1 MTARIRNAALWG
13 FAMATSLAIGGALYV
28 EPWSD
33 AQAASTQTEATPPAV
48 PVTVTTV
55 QPRPVHVWRE
65 VSGRFEAV
73 DRVELRSRVA
83 GAIQSVHFREG
94 GLVEKGDL
102 LVTIDPEPYRAVVEQ
117 ARGAVASAEARLILA
132 TTELERGNALLSRN
146 TISQSE
152 VAQRKS
158 TKASTEAELKSAKAA
173 LKLAELDLAYT
184 EIRAPIAGRI
194 GTLEVTPG
202 NLVAA
207 GPSSP
212 SLVTLVSLD
221 PIYASFTIDEGHLR
235 DVLSTLPANDA
246 SLLLD
251 QIPVE
256 VDTGTGPGAA
266 ATIPGRLQLINNEID
281 ASTGTIRI
289 RAVFDNHNGRLLPGQ
304 FARIRLGQPKAK
316 DRVTISERAVGT
328 DQDKKFVFV
337 VAADNTVSYRQV
349 ELGAAVDGQRIV
361 ETGLNAGDR
370 IVVSGLQRIRPGAV
384 VAPQD
389 ETALKN

>member
-1 MTARIRNAALWG
+1 MTARIRSAALWG
-13 FAMATSLAIGGALYV
+13 SAMATALAVTGAVFYF
-28 EPWSD
+28 EPSRD
-33 AQAASTQTEATPPAV
+33 AQAASTEVAAAPPAV

-83 GAIQSVHFREG
+83 GAIQAVHFREG
-94 GLVEKGDL
+94 GLVNQGDL
-102 LVTIDPEPYRAVVEQ
+102 LFTIDPEPYRAVVDR
-117 ARGAVASAEARLILA
+117 ARGAVASAEARLTLA
-132 TTELERGNALLSRN
+132 TTELDRGTALLARN

-158 TKASTEAELKSAKAA
+158 TKASTEAELQSAKAA

-194 GTLEVTPG
+194 GTLDVTVG

-212 SLVTLVSLD
+212 SLVTLVSVD
-221 PIYASFTIDEGHLR
+221 PIYASFTIDEDHLR
-235 DVLSTLPANDA
+235 EVLSTLPANDA
-246 SLLLD
+246 GLLLE

-256 VDTGTGPGAA
+256 VDASADAA
-266 ATIPGRLQLINNEID
+266 PIPGRLQLINNEID
-281 ASTGTIRI
+281 ASTGTIRV
-289 RAVFDNHNGRLLPGQ
+289 RAVFDNPGGRLIPGQ
-304 FARIRLGQPKAK
+304 FARIRLGQAEAQE
-316 DRVTISERAVGT
+316 RLTISERAVGT

-337 VAADNTVSYRQV
+337 VAADNTVSYRQI

-361 ETGLNAGDR
+361 ETGLEAGDR

-384 VAPQD
+384 VAPQ
-389 ETALKN
+389 EQTALKN

>member
-13 FAMATSLAIGGALYV
+13 SAMATALAIAGVLYF
-28 EPWSD
+28 EPTWD
-33 AQAASTQTEATPPAV
+33 AHAASTETASAPPAV
-48 PVTVTTV
+48 PVTVATV
-55 QPRPVHVWRE
+55 QPRPVQVWRE

-73 DRVELRSRVA
+73 DRVEIRSRVA
-83 GAIQSVHFREG
+83 GAIQAVHFREG
-94 GLVEKGDL
+94 GHVSQGDL
-102 LVTIDPEPYRAVVEQ
+102 LFSIDPEPYRAVVDQ
-117 ARGAVASAEARLILA
+117 ARGAVASAEARLVLA
-132 TTELERGNALLSRN
+132 ETELERGNALLERN

-158 TKASTEAELKSAKAA
+158 TRASTEAELQSAKAA

-194 GTLEVTPG
+194 GTLDVTVG

-212 SLVTLVSLD
+212 SLVTLVSVD
-221 PIYASFTIDEGHLR
+221 PIYASFTIAEDHLR

-246 SLLLD
+246 GLLLE

-256 VDTGTGPGAA
+256 VEAA
-266 ATIPGRLQLINNEID
+266 AGSPPIPGRLQLINNEID
-281 ASTGTIRI
+281 AATGTIRV
-289 RAVFDNHNGRLLPGQ
+289 RAVFDNPDGRLIPGQ
-304 FARIRLGQPKAK
+304 FARIRLGQAKAQ
-316 DRVTISERAVGT
+316 DRMTISERAVGT

-337 VAADNTVSYRQV
+337 VAPDNTVSYRQV

-361 ETGLNAGDR
+361 ETGLDAGDR
-370 IVVSGLQRIRPGAV
+370 IVVSGLQRIRPGAL
-384 VAPQD
+384 VAPQ
-389 ETALKN
+389 EQTALKN

>member
-1 MTARIRNAALWG
+1 MTARIRSAALWG
-13 FAMATSLAIGGALYV
+13 SAMATALAVTGAVFYF
-28 EPWSD
+28 EPSWD
-33 AQAASTQTEATPPAV
+33 AQAASTEVAPAPPAV

-83 GAIQSVHFREG
+83 GAIQAVHFREG
-94 GLVEKGDL
+94 GLVSQGDL
-102 LVTIDPEPYRAVVEQ
+102 LFTIDPEPYRAVVDR
-117 ARGAVASAEARLILA
+117 ARGAVASAEARLTLA
-132 TTELERGNALLSRN
+132 TTELDRGTALLARN

-158 TKASTEAELKSAKAA
+158 TKASTEAELQSAKAA

-194 GTLEVTPG
+194 GTLDVTVG

-212 SLVTLVSLD
+212 SLVTLVSVD
-221 PIYASFTIDEGHLR
+221 PIYASFTIDEDHLR
-235 DVLSTLPANDA
+235 EVLSTLPANDA
-246 SLLLD
+246 GLLLE

-256 VDTGTGPGAA
+256 VDASADAA
-266 ATIPGRLQLINNEID
+266 PIPGRLQLINNEID
-281 ASTGTIRI
+281 ASTGTIRV
-289 RAVFDNHNGRLLPGQ
+289 RAVFDNPGGRLIPGQ
-304 FARIRLGQPKAK
+304 FARIRLGQAEAQE
-316 DRVTISERAVGT
+316 RLTISERAVGT

-337 VAADNTVSYRQV
+337 VAADNTVSYRQI

-361 ETGLNAGDR
+361 ETGLEAGDR

-384 VAPQD
+384 VAPQ
-389 ETALKN
+389 EQTALKN

>member
-1 MTARIRNAALWG
+1 MTARIRSAALWG
-13 FAMATSLAIGGALYV
+13 SAMATALAVTGAVLYF
-28 EPWSD
+28 EPSWD
-33 AQAASTQTEATPPAV
+33 AQAAATEVAAAPPAV

-73 DRVELRSRVA
+73 GRVELRSRVA
-83 GAIQSVHFREG
+83 GAIQAVHFREG
-94 GLVEKGDL
+94 GLVKQGDL
-102 LVTIDPEPYRAVVEQ
+102 LFTIDPEPYRAVVDR
-117 ARGAVASAEARLILA
+117 ARGAVASAEARLTLA
-132 TTELERGNALLSRN
+132 TTELDRGTALLARN
-146 TISQSE
+146 TISESE

-158 TKASTEAELKSAKAA
+158 TKASTEAELQSAKAA

-194 GTLEVTPG
+194 GTLDVTVG

-212 SLVTLVSLD
+212 SLVTLVSVD
-221 PIYASFTIDEGHLR
+221 PIYASFTIDEDHLR
-235 DVLSTLPANDA
+235 EVLSTLPANDA
-246 SLLLD
+246 GLLLE

-256 VDTGTGPGAA
+256 VDASADAA
-266 ATIPGRLQLINNEID
+266 PIPGRLQLINNEID
-281 ASTGTIRI
+281 VSTGTIRV
-289 RAVFDNHNGRLLPGQ
+289 RAVFDNPGGRLIPGQ
-304 FARIRLGQPKAK
+304 FARIRLGQAEAQE
-316 DRVTISERAVGT
+316 RLTISERAVGT

-337 VAADNTVSYRQV
+337 VAADNTVSYRQI

-361 ETGLNAGDR
+361 ETGLEAGDR

-384 VAPQD
+384 VAPQ
-389 ETALKN
+389 EQTALKN

>member
-1 MTARIRNAALWG
+1 MTARIRSAALWG
-13 FAMATSLAIGGALYV
+13 SAMATALAVTGAVFYF
-28 EPWSD
+28 EPSRD
-33 AQAASTQTEATPPAV
+33 AQAASTEVAAAPPAV

-83 GAIQSVHFREG
+83 GAIQAVHFREG
-94 GLVEKGDL
+94 GLVNQGDL
-102 LVTIDPEPYRAVVEQ
+102 LFTIDPEPYRAVVDR
-117 ARGAVASAEARLILA
+117 ARGAVASAEARLTLA
-132 TTELERGNALLSRN
+132 TTELDRGTALLARN
-146 TISQSE
+146 TISESE

-158 TKASTEAELKSAKAA
+158 TKASTEAELQSAKAA

-194 GTLEVTPG
+194 GTLDVTVG

-212 SLVTLVSLD
+212 SLVTLVSVD
-221 PIYASFTIDEGHLR
+221 PIYASFTIDEDHLR
-235 DVLSTLPANDA
+235 EVLSTLPANDA
-246 SLLLD
+246 GLLLE

-256 VDTGTGPGAA
+256 ADASADAA
-266 ATIPGRLQLINNEID
+266 PIPGRLQLINNEID
-281 ASTGTIRI
+281 ASTGTIRV
-289 RAVFDNHNGRLLPGQ
+289 RAVFDNPGGRLIPGQ
-304 FARIRLGQPKAK
+304 FARIRLGQAEAQE
-316 DRVTISERAVGT
+316 RLTISERAVGT

-337 VAADNTVSYRQV
+337 VAADNTVSYRQI

-361 ETGLNAGDR
+361 ETGLEAGDR

-384 VAPQD
+384 VAPQ
-389 ETALKN
+389 EQTALKN

>member
-1 MTARIRNAALWG
+1 MTARIRSAALWG
-13 FAMATSLAIGGALYV
+13 SAMATALAVTGAVLYF
-28 EPWSD
+28 EPSRD
-33 AQAASTQTEATPPAV
+33 AQAASTEVAAAPPAV

-55 QPRPVHVWRE
+55 QPHQVHVWRE

-83 GAIQSVHFREG
+83 GAIQAVHFREG
-94 GLVEKGDL
+94 GLVNQGDL
-102 LVTIDPEPYRAVVEQ
+102 LFTIDPEPYRAVVDR
-117 ARGAVASAEARLILA
+117 ARGAVASAEARLTLA
-132 TTELERGNALLSRN
+132 TTELDRGTALLARN
-146 TISQSE
+146 TISESE

-158 TKASTEAELKSAKAA
+158 TKASTEAELQSAKAA

-194 GTLEVTPG
+194 GTLDVTVG

-212 SLVTLVSLD
+212 SLVTLVSVD
-221 PIYASFTIDEGHLR
+221 PIYASFTIDEDHLR
-235 DVLSTLPANDA
+235 EVLSTLPANDA
-246 SLLLD
+246 GLLLE

-256 VDTGTGPGAA
+256 VDASADAA
-266 ATIPGRLQLINNEID
+266 PIPGRLQLINNEID
-281 ASTGTIRI
+281 VSTGTIRV
-289 RAVFDNHNGRLLPGQ
+289 RAVFDNPGGRLIPGQ
-304 FARIRLGQPKAK
+304 FARIRLGQAEAQE
-316 DRVTISERAVGT
+316 RLTISERAVGT

-337 VAADNTVSYRQV
+337 VANDNTVSYRQI

-361 ETGLNAGDR
+361 ETGLEAGDR

-384 VAPQD
+384 VAPQ
-389 ETALKN
+389 EQTALKN

>member
-1 MTARIRNAALWG
+1 MTARIRSAALWG
-13 FAMATSLAIGGALYV
+13 SAMVTALAITGAVRYF
-28 EPWSD
+28 EPSWD
-33 AQAASTQTEATPPAV
+33 AQAASTETAAPPPAV

-73 DRVELRSRVA
+73 DRVEIRSRVA
-83 GAIQSVHFREG
+83 GAIQAVHFREG
-94 GLVEKGDL
+94 GLVKQGDL
-102 LVTIDPEPYRAVVEQ
+102 LFTIDPEPYQAVVDR
-117 ARGAVASAEARLILA
+117 ARGAVASAEARLVLA
-132 TTELERGNALLSRN
+132 TTELDRGTALLARN

-158 TKASTEAELKSAKAA
+158 TKASTEAELQSAKAA

-184 EIRAPIAGRI
+184 EIRAPISGRI
-194 GTLEVTPG
+194 GTLDVTVG

-207 GPSSP
+207 GPASP
-212 SLVTLVSLD
+212 SLVTLVSVD

-235 DVLSTLPANDA
+235 EVLSTLPANDA
-246 SLLLD
+246 GLLLE

-256 VDTGTGPGAA
+256 VEASANGAP
-266 ATIPGRLQLINNEID
+266 IPGRLQLINNEID
-281 ASTGTIRI
+281 ASTGTIRV
-289 RAVFDNHNGRLLPGQ
+289 RAIFDNPEGRLIPGQ
-304 FARIRLGQPKAK
+304 FARIRLGQAEAQ
-316 DRVTISERAVGT
+316 DRLTISERAIGT

-337 VAADNTVSYRQV
+337 VGADNTVSYRQI

-389 ETALKN
+389 QTALKN

>member
-1 MTARIRNAALWG
+1 MTARIRSAALWG
-13 FAMATSLAIGGALYV
+13 FAMATALAVTGAALYF
-28 EPWSD
+28 EPSWD
-33 AQAASTQTEATPPAV
+33 AQAASTEVAAAPPAV

-83 GAIQSVHFREG
+83 GAIQAVHFREG
-94 GLVEKGDL
+94 GLVKQGDL
-102 LVTIDPEPYRAVVEQ
+102 LFTIDPEPYRAVVDR
-117 ARGAVASAEARLILA
+117 ARGAVASAEARLTLA
-132 TTELERGNALLSRN
+132 TTELDRGTALLARN
-146 TISQSE
+146 TISESE

-158 TKASTEAELKSAKAA
+158 TKASTEAELQSAKAA

-194 GTLEVTPG
+194 GTLDVTVG

-212 SLVTLVSLD
+212 SLVTLVSVD
-221 PIYASFTIDEGHLR
+221 PIYASFTIDEDHLR
-235 DVLSTLPANDA
+235 EVLSTLPANDA
-246 SLLLD
+246 GLLLE

-256 VDTGTGPGAA
+256 VDASADAA
-266 ATIPGRLQLINNEID
+266 PIPGRLQLINNEID
-281 ASTGTIRI
+281 VSTGTIRV
-289 RAVFDNHNGRLLPGQ
+289 RAVFDNPGGRLIPGQ
-304 FARIRLGQPKAK
+304 FARIRLGQAEAQE
-316 DRVTISERAVGT
+316 RLTISERAVGT

-337 VAADNTVSYRQV
+337 VAADNTVSYRQI
-349 ELGAAVDGQRIV
+349 ELGAAVDGERIV
-361 ETGLNAGDR
+361 ETGLEAGDR

-384 VAPQD
+384 VAPQ
-389 ETALKN
+389 EQTALKN

>member
-1 MTARIRNAALWG
+1 MTARIRSAALWG
-13 FAMATSLAIGGALYV
+13 SAMATALAVTGTVLYF
-28 EPWSD
+28 EPSRD
-33 AQAASTQTEATPPAV
+33 AQAASTEVAAAPPAV

-55 QPRPVHVWRE
+55 QPRQVHIWRE

-83 GAIQSVHFREG
+83 GAIQAVHFREG
-94 GLVEKGDL
+94 GLVNQGDL
-102 LVTIDPEPYRAVVEQ
+102 LFTIDPEPYRAVVDR
-117 ARGAVASAEARLILA
+117 ARGAVASAEARLTLA
-132 TTELERGNALLSRN
+132 TTELDRGTALLARN
-146 TISQSE
+146 TISESE

-158 TKASTEAELKSAKAA
+158 TKASTEAELQSAKAA

-194 GTLEVTPG
+194 GTLDVTVG

-212 SLVTLVSLD
+212 SLVTLVSVD
-221 PIYASFTIDEGHLR
+221 PIYASFTIDEDHLR
-235 DVLSTLPANDA
+235 EVLSTLPANDA
-246 SLLLD
+246 GLLLE

-256 VDTGTGPGAA
+256 VDASADASP
-266 ATIPGRLQLINNEID
+266 IPGRLQLINNEID
-281 ASTGTIRI
+281 ASTGTIRV
-289 RAVFDNHNGRLLPGQ
+289 RAVFDNPGGRLIPGQ
-304 FARIRLGQPKAK
+304 FARIRLGQAEAQE
-316 DRVTISERAVGT
+316 RLTISERAVGT

-337 VAADNTVSYRQV
+337 VAADNTVSYRQI

-361 ETGLNAGDR
+361 ETGLEAGDR

-384 VAPQD
+384 VAPQ
-389 ETALKN
+389 EQTALMN

>member
-13 FAMATSLAIGGALYV
+13 SAMATALAIASLVYF
-28 EPWSD
+28 EPTWD
-33 AQAASTQTEATPPAV
+33 AQAASTETAAAPPAV
-48 PVTVTTV
+48 PVTVATV

-73 DRVELRSRVA
+73 DRVEIRSRVA
-83 GAIQSVHFREG
+83 GAIQAVHFREG
-94 GLVEKGDL
+94 GNVDQGDL
-102 LVTIDPEPYRAVVEQ
+102 LFSIDPEPYRAVVDR
-117 ARGAVASAEARLILA
+117 ARGAVASAEARLLLA
-132 TTELERGNALLSRN
+132 TTELERGNALLQRN

-158 TKASTEAELKSAKAA
+158 TKASTEAELQSAKAA

-194 GTLEVTPG
+194 GTLDVTVG
-202 NLVAA
+202 TLVAA

-212 SLVTLVSLD
+212 SLVTLVSVD
-221 PIYASFTIDEGHLR
+221 PIYASFSIDEEHLR

-246 SLLLD
+246 GLLLE

-256 VDTGTGPGAA
+256 VEA
-266 ATIPGRLQLINNEID
+266 ATGSQPIPGRLQLINNEID
-281 ASTGTIRI
+281 AATGTIRV
-289 RAVFDNHNGRLLPGQ
+289 RAVFDNPDGRLIPGQ
-304 FARIRLGQPKAK
+304 FARIRLGQA
-316 DRVTISERAVGT
+316 DAQNRMTISERAVGT

-337 VAADNTVSYRQV
+337 VAPDNTVSYRQI

-361 ETGLNAGDR
+361 KSGLQAGDR

-384 VAPQD
+384 VAPQ
-389 ETALKN
+389 EQTALKN

>member
-13 FAMATSLAIGGALYV
+13 FAMATALAIGGTLYV
-28 EPWSD
+28 QSSSNAE
-33 AQAASTQTEATPPAV
+33 AASTETQATPPAV

-83 GAIQSVHFREG
+83 GAVQSVHFKEG
-94 GLVEKGDL
+94 GLVNKGDL
-102 LVTIDPEPYRAVVEQ
+102 LFTIDPEPYQAVVER
-117 ARGAVASAEARLILA
+117 AHGAVASAEARLVLA
-132 TTELERGNALLSRN
+132 TTELDRGNALLLRN

-173 LKLAELDLAYT
+173 LRLAELDLAYT

-256 VDTGTGPGAA
+256 VDTGTGTA

-289 RAVFDNHNGRLLPGQ
+289 RAVFDNHDGRLLPGQ
-304 FARIRLGQPKAK
+304 FARIRLGQPKAQ

-384 VAPQD
+384 VAPQ
-389 ETALKN
+389 EQTALKN

>member
-1 MTARIRNAALWG
+1 
-13 FAMATSLAIGGALYV
+13 MATALAIASLVYF
-28 EPWSD
+28 EPTWD
-33 AQAASTQTEATPPAV
+33 AQAASTETAAAPPAV
-48 PVTVTTV
+48 PVTVATV

-73 DRVELRSRVA
+73 DRVEIRSRVA
-83 GAIQSVHFREG
+83 GAIQAVHFREG
-94 GLVEKGDL
+94 GNVDQGDL
-102 LVTIDPEPYRAVVEQ
+102 LFSIDPEPYRAVVDR
-117 ARGAVASAEARLILA
+117 ARGAVASAEARLLLA
-132 TTELERGNALLSRN
+132 TTELERGNALLQRN

-158 TKASTEAELKSAKAA
+158 TKASTEAELQSAKAA

-194 GTLEVTPG
+194 GTLDVTVG

-212 SLVTLVSLD
+212 SLVTLVSVD
-221 PIYASFTIDEGHLR
+221 PIYASFSIDEEHLR

-246 SLLLD
+246 GLLLE

-256 VDTGTGPGAA
+256 VEA
-266 ATIPGRLQLINNEID
+266 ATGSQPIPGRLQLINNEID
-281 ASTGTIRI
+281 AATGTIRV
-289 RAVFDNHNGRLLPGQ
+289 RAVFDNPDGRLIPGQ
-304 FARIRLGQPKAK
+304 FARIRLGQA
-316 DRVTISERAVGT
+316 DAQNRMTISERAVGT

-337 VAADNTVSYRQV
+337 VAPDNTVSYRQI

-361 ETGLNAGDR
+361 KSGLQAGDR

-384 VAPQD
+384 VAPQ
-389 ETALKN
+389 EQTALKN

>member
-13 FAMATSLAIGGALYV
+13 SAMATALAIASLVYF
-28 EPWSD
+28 EPTWD
-33 AQAASTQTEATPPAV
+33 AQAASTETAAAPPAV
-48 PVTVTTV
+48 PVTVATV

-73 DRVELRSRVA
+73 DRVEIRSRVA
-83 GAIQSVHFREG
+83 GAIQAVHFREG
-94 GLVEKGDL
+94 GNVDQGDL
-102 LVTIDPEPYRAVVEQ
+102 LFSIDPEPYRAVVDR
-117 ARGAVASAEARLILA
+117 ARGAVASAEARLLLA
-132 TTELERGNALLSRN
+132 TTELERGNALLQRN

-158 TKASTEAELKSAKAA
+158 TKASTEAELQSAKAA

-194 GTLEVTPG
+194 GTLDVTVG

-212 SLVTLVSLD
+212 SLVTLVSVD
-221 PIYASFTIDEGHLR
+221 PIYASFSIDEEHLR

-246 SLLLD
+246 GLLLE

-256 VDTGTGPGAA
+256 VEA
-266 ATIPGRLQLINNEID
+266 ATGSQPIPGRLQLINNEID
-281 ASTGTIRI
+281 AATGTIRV
-289 RAVFDNHNGRLLPGQ
+289 RAVFDNPDGRLIPGQ
-304 FARIRLGQPKAK
+304 FARIRLGQA
-316 DRVTISERAVGT
+316 DAQNRMTISERAVGT

-337 VAADNTVSYRQV
+337 VAPDNTVSYRQI

-361 ETGLNAGDR
+361 KSGLQAGDR

-384 VAPQD
+384 VAPQ
-389 ETALKN
+389 EQTALKN

>member
-33 AQAASTQTEATPPAV
+33 AQAASTETEATLPAV

-102 LVTIDPEPYRAVVEQ
+102 LFSIDPEPYRAVVEQ

-194 GTLEVTPG
+194 GTLEITPG

-212 SLVTLVSLD
+212 SLATLVSLD

-256 VDTGTGPGAA
+256 VDTGTRSGTA

-289 RAVFDNHNGRLLPGQ
+289 RAVFDNHDGRLLPGQ
-304 FARIRLGQPKAK
+304 FARIRLGQPKAQE
-316 DRVTISERAVGT
+316 RVTISERAVGT

-361 ETGLNAGDR
+361 ETGLDAGDR
-370 IVVSGLQRIRPGAV
+370 IVVSGWQRIRPGVV
-384 VAPQD
+384 VAPQ
-389 ETALKN
+389 EQTALKN

>member
-13 FAMATSLAIGGALYV
+13 FAMATGLTIAGALYV
-28 EPWSD
+28 KPSSH
-33 AQAASTQTEATPPAV
+33 AQAASTGTESAPPAV

-73 DRVELRSRVA
+73 DRVEIRSRVA
-83 GAIQSVHFREG
+83 GAIQTVHFREG
-94 GLVEKGDL
+94 KMVNKGDL
-102 LVTIDPEPYRAVVEQ
+102 LFSIDPEPYQAVVEQ
-117 ARGAVASAEARLILA
+117 ARGAVASAQARVVLA
-132 TTELERGNALLSRN
+132 TSELERGNALLSRN

-158 TKASTEAELKSAKAA
+158 TKASTEAELQSAKAA

-194 GTLEVTPG
+194 GTLNVTVG

-235 DVLSTLPANDA
+235 DVLSTLPGNDA
-246 SLLLD
+246 GLLLD

-256 VDTGTGPGAA
+256 VEAGTDTASK
-266 ATIPGRLQLINNEID
+266 IPGHLQLINNEID
-281 ASTGTIRI
+281 TSTGTIRL
-289 RAVFDNHNGRLLPGQ
+289 RAVFDNPGGRLIPGQ
-304 FARIRLGQPKAK
+304 FARIRLGQAKAD

-337 VAADNTVSYRQV
+337 VDADNTVSYRQV
-349 ELGAAVDGQRIV
+349 ALGAAVDGQRIV
-361 ETGLNAGDR
+361 ETGLNAGER

-384 VAPQD
+384 VAPQ
-389 ETALKN
+389 EQTALKD